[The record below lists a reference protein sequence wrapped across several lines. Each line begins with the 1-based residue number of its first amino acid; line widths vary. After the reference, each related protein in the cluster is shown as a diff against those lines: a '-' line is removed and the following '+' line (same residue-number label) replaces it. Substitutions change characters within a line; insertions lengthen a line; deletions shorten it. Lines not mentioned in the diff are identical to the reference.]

1 MLNSIKST
9 SALFGNVRLRSGRNN
24 LDASR
29 TFQMH
34 RECLR
39 HAQWPVYH
47 DVAWAGLL
55 SKDAVHFAFVRV
67 TSRSLV
73 DSSIDHCRDPI
84 RVPAP
89 RICAV
94 LIGFALIEVSDSALS
109 TPAIRLEFR
118 HCRFYHGRDP
128 DRVPPSSAFPVRICD
143 RRFWHGYPVRV
154 PLSWIVGVSG

>member
-1 MLNSIKST
+1 MTSSLSNKVHVDRLTSSVDLSLVRPDAVREVADVPGDPPMLNSIRST

-73 DSSIDHCRDPI
+73 IDHCRDPI

-94 LIGFALIEVSDSALS
+94 LIGFALIEVSDSAIS
-109 TPAIRLEFR
+109 
-118 HCRFYHGRDP
+118 D
-128 DRVPPSSAFPVRICD
+128 PPSWLQR
-143 RRFWHGYPVRV
+143 
-154 PLSWIVGVSG
+154 SG